1 MQHLNKILKSQGL
14 FLFSLIYVA
23 SCSASDT
30 YTCPATVRL
39 ASGVVAAEDIPAG
52 AESLISTSIIRLSGN
67 NLYDGP
73 PSEGATLMPT
83 STKSNTATWILA
95 GKYPQGIW
103 MSCDYAEGLVKIIK
117 RTVDSVTTCVA
128 TTKIM
133 NPQHTLETR
142 FDCK

>member
-1 MQHLNKILKSQGL
+1 MNIILKSQGL

-39 ASGVVAAEDIPAG
+39 ASGVVVAEDIPAG
-52 AESLISTSIIRLSGN
+52 SESLVSNSIIRLSGN

-73 PSEGATLMPT
+73 PSEGAALMPT
-83 STKSNTATWILA
+83 STKANTATWILA
-95 GKYPQGIW
+95 DKHPQGVW

-117 RTVDSVTTCVA
+117 RTADSVTTCVA
-128 TTKIM
+128 TTKITK
-133 NPQHTLETR
+133 PQNTLEST
-142 FDCK
+142 FVCK